1 MSPKYTAY
9 VLQSR
14 KDGEFYIGHSDN
26 LRARLARHHS
36 GGVRATG
43 HRRPLHLVFKE
54 NFSTRKEAVMRER
67 WFKSGMGRKFLKNL
81 LANNPLLK

>member
-1 MSPKYTAY
+1 MSPKYTVY

-14 KDGEFYIGHSDN
+14 KDGEFYIGHTDN

-43 HRRPLHLVFKE
+43 HRGLYISYLRKFFPQEKKQLCVKDGSSPVWGE
-54 NFSTRKEAVMRER
+54 NF
-67 WFKSGMGRKFLKNL
+67 
-81 LANNPLLK
+81 